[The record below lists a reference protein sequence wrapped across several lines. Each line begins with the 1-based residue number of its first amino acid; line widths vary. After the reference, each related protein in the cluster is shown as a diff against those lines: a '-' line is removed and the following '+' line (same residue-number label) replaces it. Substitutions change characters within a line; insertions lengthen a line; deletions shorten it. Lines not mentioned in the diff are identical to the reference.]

1 MDFHTLLYQAQKNN
15 TRDNEVRYFKASL
28 DPPKKETKESRQL
41 SDSIKRFLAKKDEE
55 DRLKQIEEQK
65 KKDELILLRSQD
77 RKSFKRVQSMLN
89 RTKSANKSVI
99 EDAKDDVNTS
109 VTMAGFNQPDEDDYG
124 YVSKDAMAI
133 YNNIMNKYV
142 NTPADTRSVKTANH
156 RSHDISGTKDRVRAA
171 LLKEEEDQLLPH
183 KRKRKP
189 KDIDNGEDYQDSV
202 EPQQKKSK
210 PDINTEKI
218 KKRPSQPPP
227 LNFQELLK
235 IAEKK
240 QYEPIIIEKPKKEEP
255 LPMMT
260 KKERQKYLEEKR
272 IEEIR
277 QARRQGKPLP
287 VTTDRPK
294 EIKSVERIQKSS
306 ASSSKVDIHAEDKLK
321 KSASVWS
328 KDYKISKELNN
339 NSKNDKYVP
348 RSLNNS
354 ESSRMNSNG
363 NRTTSK
369 SSLEPSMI
377 NEKRYNSND
386 DRYSPKPK
394 SINDQYIPKA
404 KNSVENNFSPKSRGI
419 SNNDRYVSQSRSSS
433 SDKYS
438 PKPKSSMASDKYV
451 SKPTPTERYVPKSRS
466 PPAEKYSPKPKS
478 SMSSNKYVSK
488 STPTERYVPQSRSP
502 PPDKYSPKPKSSMSS
517 NKYVSKSTPTERY
530 VPQSRSPPPDKY
542 SSKPKSL
549 IPSDKNVSKQTL
561 TERYVP
567 KSKFSADEKYSP
579 KLKSS
584 VQSERY
590 VPKVKSSPSSER
602 YTPSAIKNST
612 EKYSPR
618 PMSSQNMKSKPT
630 SSNDKYVPMSVD
642 KSKKLQTSNN
652 TKPRQ
657 LPPKEMAPKQFPPR
671 DMKPKQFPPRDMVPK
686 QFPPRD
692 MIPKQFPPRDMI
704 PKQFP
709 PPDMRRRDDRHMP
722 MRNKRQV
729 IESDSDE
736 YDSELDDFI
745 DDGPED
751 EADYSKVISEI
762 FKYDKSKYRGMD
774 EDDECMESDYRTL
787 QKEEYKSARAGLLED
802 LADIRREKQMMKRR
816 KKL

>member
-15 TRDNEVRYFKASL
+15 TRDKDVKYFKASL

-41 SDSIKRFLAKKDEE
+41 SDSIKKFLAKKDEE
-55 DRLKQIEEQK
+55 ERLKQIEEQK
-65 KKDELILLRSQD
+65 KKDELISLRSQD

-142 NTPADTRSVKTANH
+142 NTPADSRSTKTPNH
-156 RSHDISGTKDRVRAA
+156 RSHDISGTKDRVKAA

-189 KDIDNGEDYQDSV
+189 KDLDNAEDYQDSV
-202 EPQQKKSK
+202 EEKKSK
-210 PDINTEKI
+210 PDINTEKV
-218 KKRPSQPPP
+218 KKRPAQPPP

-260 KKERQKYLEEKR
+260 KKERNKYLEEKR
-272 IEEIR
+272 IEEMR
-277 QARRQGKPLP
+277 LARRQGKSLP
-287 VTTDRPK
+287 ITEKPK
-294 EIKSVERIQKSS
+294 EMKPVEKIQKVSV
-306 ASSSKVDIHAEDKLK
+306 SSSKLDIHAEDKLK
-321 KSASVWS
+321 KNASVWS
-328 KDYKISKELNN
+328 KDLKISKELNN
-339 NSKNDKYVP
+339 NIKNDKYIP
-348 RSLNNS
+348 RPLNNS
-354 ESSRMNSNG
+354 ESLRMNSNG
-363 NRTTSK
+363 NRSTSK
-369 SSLEPSMI
+369 SSLEQHLLY
-377 NEKRYNSND
+377 EKRNSSND
-386 DRYSPKPK
+386 EQYSPKPK
-394 SINDQYIPKA
+394 SVKDQYVPKTI
-404 KNSVENNFSPKSRGI
+404 NSIENKYSTKPIGMP
-419 SNNDRYVSQSRSSS
+419 NNDKYISQSRSSS

-438 PKPKSSMASDKYV
+438 PKPKSSMPSDKNVSKPTTNERYVPKSSIPPSDKCSSKPKSLMPSNKYV

-466 PPAEKYSPKPKS
+466 PLSE
-478 SMSSNKYVSK
+478 
-488 STPTERYVPQSRSP
+488 
-502 PPDKYSPKPKSSMSS
+502 
-517 NKYVSKSTPTERY
+517 
-530 VPQSRSPPPDKY
+530 KY
-542 SSKPKSL
+542 SSKPTS
-549 IPSDKNVSKQTL
+549 I
-561 TERYVP
+561 ERYVP
-567 KSKFSADEKYSP
+567 KPKCSADEKYSP

-584 VQSERY
+584 VQPERY
-590 VPKVKSSPSSER
+590 IPKGKSLSSSEQ
-602 YTPSAIKNST
+602 YTPSAVKNSN
-612 EKYSPR
+612 EKYKPR
-618 PMSSQNMKSKPT
+618 PMSSQSMKSKPT
-630 SSNDKYVPMSVD
+630 SSNDKYVPMPVD
-642 KSKKLQTSNN
+642 KSTKLQMGNN
-652 TKPRQ
+652 IKPRQ
-657 LPPKEMAPKQFPPR
+657 LPPKEMVSKQFPPR
-671 DMKPKQFPPRDMVPK
+671 DMIPKQFPPRDMVPK

-692 MIPKQFPPRDMI
+692 MIPKQFPPS
-704 PKQFP
+704 
-709 PPDMRRRDDRHMP
+709 DMRRRDDRHMP
-722 MRNKRQV
+722 IRNKRQV

-787 QKEEYKSARAGLLED
+787 QKEEYKSTRAGLLED
-802 LADIRREKQMMKRR
+802 LADIRREKQMMKKR

>member
-15 TRDNEVRYFKASL
+15 TKDKEVKYFKASL

-41 SDSIKRFLAKKDEE
+41 SDSIKKFLAKRDEE

-65 KKDELILLRSQD
+65 KKDELLLLRSQD

-109 VTMAGFNQPDEDDYG
+109 VTMAGYNQPDEDDYG
-124 YVSKDAMAI
+124 YVSKDAMDI
-133 YNNIMNKYV
+133 YNNIMKKYV
-142 NTPADTRSVKTANH
+142 NTPADSRNAKTANH

-189 KDIDNGEDYQDSV
+189 KDIENGEDNQDSV

-218 KKRPSQPPP
+218 KKRPTQPPP

-272 IEEIR
+272 TEEIR
-277 QARRQGKPLP
+277 QARRQGKSLP
-287 VTTDRPK
+287 IIDKPK
-294 EIKSVERIQKSS
+294 ESKPVERIQKSF
-306 ASSSKVDIHAEDKLK
+306 ASSSKVDLHAEDKLK
-321 KSASVWS
+321 KNASVWS
-328 KDYKISKELNN
+328 KDLKISKELNN

-348 RSLNNS
+348 RLLNNS
-354 ESSRMNSNG
+354 ESSRINSNG
-363 NRTTSK
+363 NRITSK
-369 SSLEPSMI
+369 SSTEKNML

-386 DRYSPKPK
+386 ERYSPKPRG
-394 SINDQYIPKA
+394 IPK
-404 KNSVENNFSPKSRGI
+404 
-419 SNNDRYVSQSRSSS
+419 NDRYVSQSRSSS
-433 SDKYS
+433 SEQYSPKPKSSMTSDKYVSKSTPTERYVPQSRSSSSDQYS

-451 SKPTPTERYVPKSRS
+451 SKPIPTERYVPKSRS
-466 PPAEKYSPKPKS
+466 PPYDKYSPKPKS
-478 SMSSNKYVSK
+478 LMPSNKYVSK
-488 STPTERYVPQSRSP
+488 STSIEKYVPKSRSP
-502 PPDKYSPKPKSSMSS
+502 PSDKYSPNPKSSNS
-517 NKYVSKSTPTERY
+517 NF
-530 VPQSRSPPPDKY
+530 
-542 SSKPKSL
+542 SKP
-549 IPSDKNVSKQTL
+549 TL
-561 TERYVP
+561 TEKYVP
-567 KSKFSADEKYSP
+567 KPKFSTDEKYSP
-579 KLKSS
+579 KQKST
-584 VQSERY
+584 VQPERY
-590 VPKVKSSPSSER
+590 VPKVKSSSSTEP

-612 EKYSPR
+612 EKYSPK
-618 PMSSQNMKSKPT
+618 PMSSQSMKLKPT

-642 KSKKLQTSNN
+642 KSKKLLTNN
-652 TKPRQ
+652 SIKSKQ
-657 LPPKEMAPKQFPPR
+657 LTPKEMASKQFPPR

-692 MIPKQFPPRDMI
+692 MIPKQFPP
-704 PKQFP
+704 
-709 PPDMRRRDDRHMP
+709 PDMRRRDDRRMP

-745 DDGPED
+745 DDGPEE
-751 EADYSKVISEI
+751 EADYSRVISEI

-787 QKEEYKSARAGLLED
+787 QKEEYKSTRAGILED

>member
-15 TRDNEVRYFKASL
+15 TSDKDVKYFKASL

-41 SDSIKRFLAKKDEE
+41 SDSIKKFLAKKDEE

-65 KKDELILLRSQD
+65 KKDELISLRSQD

-142 NTPADTRSVKTANH
+142 NTPADSRNVKTPNH
-156 RSHDISGTKDRVRAA
+156 RSQDISGTKDRVRAA

-189 KDIDNGEDYQDSV
+189 KDLDNGEDYQDNV
-202 EPQQKKSK
+202 EPQEKKSK
-210 PDINTEKI
+210 PGVNAEKI
-218 KKRPSQPPP
+218 KKRPAQPPP

-240 QYEPIIIEKPKKEEP
+240 QHEPILIEKPKKEEP

-260 KKERQKYLEEKR
+260 KKERHKYLEDKR

-277 QARRQGKPLP
+277 LARLQGKSLP
-287 VTTDRPK
+287 ITEKPK
-294 EIKSVERIQKSS
+294 EIKPVERIPKAYS
-306 ASSSKVDIHAEDKLK
+306 SSSKVDVHVEDKLK
-321 KSASVWS
+321 KNASVWA
-328 KDYKISKELNN
+328 KDLKASKELNN

-348 RSLNNS
+348 RPLNNS
-354 ESSRMNSNG
+354 ESVRMNSNG

-369 SSLEPSMI
+369 SSVEKHLLH
-377 NEKRYNSND
+377 EKRYSSND
-386 DRYSPKPK
+386 ELYSPKPK
-394 SINDQYIPKA
+394 SVRDQYIPKTI
-404 KNSVENNFSPKSRGI
+404 NSIDNKFSPKPRGMP
-419 SNNDRYVSQSRSSS
+419 NNDRYVSQSRSTS

-438 PKPKSSMASDKYV
+438 PKPKSSMSSDKNV
-451 SKPTPTERYVPKSRS
+451 SKPIPTERYVPKSRS
-466 PPAEKYSPKPKS
+466 PPS
-478 SMSSNKYVSK
+478 
-488 STPTERYVPQSRSP
+488 
-502 PPDKYSPKPKSSMSS
+502 DKYSPKPKSVPS
-517 NKYVSKSTPTERY
+517 NKYVSKPTTTEKY
-530 VPQSRSPPPDKY
+530 VPKSRSPPSDKY
-542 SSKPKSL
+542 SPKPTS
-549 IPSDKNVSKQTL
+549 

-567 KSKFSADEKYSP
+567 KPKFSGDEKYLP
-579 KLKSS
+579 KPKST
-584 VQSERY
+584 VQPERY
-590 VPKVKSSPSSER
+590 VPKVKSSSSSEQ
-602 YTPSAIKNST
+602 YTPSAVKHSN
-612 EKYSPR
+612 EKYR
-618 PMSSQNMKSKPT
+618 PMSSQSMKSKLT
-630 SSNDKYVPMSVD
+630 SSNDKYVPMPVD
-642 KSKKLQTSNN
+642 KKLGSNN
-652 TKPRQ
+652 SNNIKSRQ
-657 LPPKEMAPKQFPPR
+657 LPPKEMASKQFPPR
-671 DMKPKQFPPRDMVPK
+671 DMAPKQFPPRDMVPK

-692 MIPKQFPPRDMI
+692 MIPKQFPPRDMMPKQFPPRDMI

-722 MRNKRQV
+722 IRNKRQV

-787 QKEEYKSARAGLLED
+787 QKEEFKSTRAGLLED
-802 LADIRREKQMMKRR
+802 LADIRREKQMMKKR

>member
-15 TRDNEVRYFKASL
+15 TRDKEVKYFKASL

-142 NTPADTRSVKTANH
+142 NTPADTRNVKTANH

-189 KDIDNGEDYQDSV
+189 KDVENGEDYQESV

-210 PDINTEKI
+210 SDSNTEKI
-218 KKRPSQPPP
+218 KKRPAQPPP

-240 QYEPIIIEKPKKEEP
+240 QFEPIIIEKPKKEEP

-277 QARRQGKPLP
+277 QARRQGKCLP
-287 VTTDRPK
+287 ITDKPK
-294 EIKSVERIQKSS
+294 EIKPTERIQKSS
-306 ASSSKVDIHAEDKLK
+306 ASSSKVDLQAEDKLK
-321 KSASVWS
+321 KNASVWS
-328 KDYKISKELNN
+328 KDLKISKELNN

-348 RSLNNS
+348 RPLNNS

-363 NRTTSK
+363 NKTTSK
-369 SSLEPSMI
+369 SSLEQNML
-377 NEKRYNSND
+377 NEKRYSSND
-386 DRYSPKPK
+386 ERYSPKPR
-394 SINDQYIPKA
+394 SINDQYIPKT
-404 KNSVENNFSPKSRGI
+404 KNSIENNFSPKPRGI
-419 SNNDRYVSQSRSSS
+419 TNNDRYVSQSRSSS

-451 SKPTPTERYVPKSRS
+451 SKPTAADKYVPKSRS
-466 PPAEKYSPKPKS
+466 PPSEKYSQKPKS
-478 SMSSNKYVSK
+478 VMPSNKYISK
-488 STPTERYVPQSRSP
+488 STPTERYMPKSRSP
-502 PPDKYSPKPKSSMSS
+502 PSDKYSP
-517 NKYVSKSTPTERY
+517 
-530 VPQSRSPPPDKY
+530 
-542 SSKPKSL
+542 KPKSL
-549 IPSDKNVSKQTL
+549 IPSDKNSSKPTL
-561 TERYVP
+561 IERYVP
-567 KSKFSADEKYSP
+567 KPKFSTDEKYSS
-579 KLKSS
+579 KVKST
-584 VQSERY
+584 VQPERY
-590 VPKVKSSPSSER
+590 VPKVKSSSSTEQ
-602 YTPSAIKNST
+602 YIPSAVKNST

-618 PMSSQNMKSKPT
+618 PMSSQSVKSKPT
-630 SSNDKYVPMSVD
+630 SSNDRYVPMPVD
-642 KSKKLQTSNN
+642 KSKKLQTGNN
-652 TKPRQ
+652 IKPRQ
-657 LPPKEMAPKQFPPR
+657 PPPKEMASKQFPPR

-692 MIPKQFPPRDMI
+692 MV

-709 PPDMRRRDDRHMP
+709 PPDMRRRNDQHMP

-751 EADYSKVISEI
+751 DADYSKVISEI

-787 QKEEYKSARAGLLED
+787 QKEEYKSTRAGLLED

>member
-1 MDFHTLLYQAQKNN
+1 MMDFHTLLYQAQKNN
-15 TRDNEVRYFKASL
+15 TRDKDVKYFKASL

-41 SDSIKRFLAKKDEE
+41 SDSIKKFLAKKDEE

-65 KKDELILLRSQD
+65 KKDELISLRSQD

-142 NTPADTRSVKTANH
+142 NTPADSRNVKTPNH

-189 KDIDNGEDYQDSV
+189 KDIDNAEDCQDSV
-202 EPQQKKSK
+202 EPEQKKSR
-210 PDINTEKI
+210 PDTEKI
-218 KKRPSQPPP
+218 KKRPAQPPP
-227 LNFQELLK
+227 LNFHELLK

-260 KKERQKYLEEKR
+260 KKERHKYLEDKR

-277 QARRQGKPLP
+277 LARRQGKGLP
-287 VTTDRPK
+287 ITEKPK
-294 EIKSVERIQKSS
+294 EIKPVERIQKAC
-306 ASSSKVDIHAEDKLK
+306 ASSSKVDIHAEEKLK
-321 KSASVWS
+321 KNASVWS
-328 KDYKISKELNN
+328 KDLKISKELNN
-339 NSKNDKYVP
+339 NCKNDKYIP
-348 RSLNNS
+348 RPLNNS
-354 ESSRMNSNG
+354 ESLRMNSNG

-369 SSLEPSMI
+369 SSLEQHLL
-377 NEKRYNSND
+377 NEKRYSSND
-386 DRYSPKPK
+386 ERYSPKPK
-394 SINDQYIPKA
+394 SVKDQYIPKA
-404 KNSVENNFSPKSRGI
+404 KNSIENNFSPKPRGMP
-419 SNNDRYVSQSRSSS
+419 NNDRYVSQSRSSS

-438 PKPKSSMASDKYV
+438 PKPKSSMPSDKNLSKPTPIERYVPKSRSPPSKKYSPKPKDLMPTNKYV

-466 PPAEKYSPKPKS
+466 PRSDKYSPKP
-478 SMSSNKYVSK
+478 
-488 STPTERYVPQSRSP
+488 TPTERYVPKSRSP
-502 PPDKYSPKPKSSMSS
+502 PSDKYSPKP
-517 NKYVSKSTPTERY
+517 TPTERY
-530 VPQSRSPPPDKY
+530 VP
-542 SSKPKSL
+542 KP
-549 IPSDKNVSKQTL
+549 
-561 TERYVP
+561 
-567 KSKFSADEKYSP
+567 KFSADEKYSP
-579 KLKSS
+579 KIKISA
-584 VQSERY
+584 QPERY
-590 VPKVKSSPSSER
+590 VPKGKGSSSSEQ
-602 YTPSAIKNST
+602 YTPSAVNHSN
-612 EKYSPR
+612 EKYRPR
-618 PMSSQNMKSKPT
+618 PTSSQSMKSKPT
-630 SSNDKYVPMSVD
+630 SSNNKYVPMPVD
-642 KSKKLQTSNN
+642 KSKKLPISNN
-652 TKPRQ
+652 IKPRQ
-657 LPPKEMAPKQFPPR
+657 LPPKEMASKQFPPR
-671 DMKPKQFPPRDMVPK
+671 DMIPKQFPPRDMVPK

-692 MIPKQFPPRDMI
+692 MMPKQFPPRDMI

-722 MRNKRQV
+722 IRNKRQV
-729 IESDSDE
+729 IESDSE

-762 FKYDKSKYRGMD
+762 FRYDKSKYRGMD

-787 QKEEYKSARAGLLED
+787 QKEEYKSTRAGLLED
-802 LADIRREKQMMKRR
+802 LADIRREKQMMKKR

>member
-1 MDFHTLLYQAQKNN
+1 MHRHSLVAIMDFHTLLYQAQKNN

-142 NTPADTRSVKTANH
+142 NTPADTRSAKTANH

-277 QARRQGKPLP
+277 QARRQGKSLP
-287 VTTDRPK
+287 VTNDRPK
-294 EIKSVERIQKSS
+294 EMKSVERTQKLS

-348 RSLNNS
+348 SSLNNS
-354 ESSRMNSNG
+354 ERSRMNSNG
-363 NRTTSK
+363 NRTTFK
-369 SSLEPSMI
+369 SSLEPNTM

-419 SNNDRYVSQSRSSS
+419 SNIDRYVPQSRSSS

-466 PPAEKYSPKPKS
+466 PPAEKYIPKPKS
-478 SMSSNKYVSK
+478 IMPSNKYVSK
-488 STPTERYVPQSRSP
+488 STPPERYVPKSRSP
-502 PPDKYSPKPKSSMSS
+502 PPDKYSPKPKS
-517 NKYVSKSTPTERY
+517 
-530 VPQSRSPPPDKY
+530 
-542 SSKPKSL
+542 L
-549 IPSDKNVSKQTL
+549 IPSDKNVSKPTH
-561 TERYVP
+561 TEKYVP
-567 KSKFSADEKYSP
+567 KSKFSADEKYLP

-590 VPKVKSSPSSER
+590 VPKVKSSSSTEQ

-618 PMSSQNMKSKPT
+618 PMSSQNMKSRPT
-630 SSNDKYVPMSVD
+630 SSNDKYVPTSVD

-692 MIPKQFPPRDMI
+692 MVPKQFPPRDMI

-762 FKYDKSKYRGMD
+762 FKYDKSKYRGID